1 MEALTFYEQHYHNAQ
16 PPGAHRGMGYPPM
29 GYQPGYPPPAANPQ
43 AAWLGLGLGLDL
55 TLTLTLLT
63 LTLTL
68 TLTLALTLSAGR
80 LPAGRL
86 PERRRA
92 CVDPQRGAGGR
103 GCRRRRDPQGRERY
117 GQGGSC

>member
-1 MEALTFYEQHYHNAQ
+1 MEALAFYEQHYHNAQ

-43 AAWLGLGLGLDL
+43 AAWLGLGLRLGLDL
-55 TLTLTLLT
+55 TLNLT
-63 LTLTL
+63 LTLS
-68 TLTLALTLSAGR
+68 LTLSAGR

-103 GCRRRRDPQGRERY
+103 GCRRRRDPQGRERD

>member
-1 MEALTFYEQHYHNAQ
+1 MEALAFYEQHYHNAQ

-68 TLTLALTLSAGR
+68 LTLGPMMTFWFCTMEACKRQGYTATPLGAFVSSGGAALVASSR
-80 LPAGRL
+80 P
-86 PERRRA
+86 
-92 CVDPQRGAGGR
+92 
-103 GCRRRRDPQGRERY
+103 
-117 GQGGSC
+117 

>member
-1 MEALTFYEQHYHNAQ
+1 MEALAFYEQHYHNAQ

-55 TLTLTLLT
+55 TLTLALT

-68 TLTLALTLSAGR
+68 MASASTSR
-80 LPAGRL
+80 PRAAT
-86 PERRRA
+86 RA
-92 CVDPQRGAGGR
+92 CVTRGG
-103 GCRRRRDPQGRERY
+103 PLP
-117 GQGGSC
+117 